1 MEEKGRGK
9 RRRGAALSA
18 PRCRARPAF
27 VKTCAAAATPEPAW
41 PQTRPRQGRR
51 ERQRRLKRCCRAGRG
66 LQARC
71 NGRRSGLRPS
81 AARSP
86 VVLRRRPGLED
97 KAPGTKGRDWQRP
110 RQDGGRASA
119 TSAAIPPRSTLASA
133 FPSTTLA
140 LEETLVIAAR
150 LAFARCSW
158 GAARRPPQALRG
170 WRCDGLLGGWDFGP
184 RARIHHVHIM
194 SAIPVASDS
203 S

>member
-1 MEEKGRGK
+1 MRG
-9 RRRGAALSA
+9 G
-18 PRCRARPAF
+18 F
-27 VKTCAAAATPEPAW
+27 TATPEPAW

-86 VVLRRRPGLED
+86 VVLRRRPAWRIRPQ
-97 KAPGTKGRDWQRP
+97 APKVETGSDRVRM
-110 RQDGGRASA
+110 GGRASA

-170 WRCDGLLGGWDFGP
+170 WRCDGLLGGVDLALGLESITFISCP
-184 RARIHHVHIM
+184 LFLLPAT
-194 SAIPVASDS
+194 PVES
-203 S
+203 SGRPLPAGTALGAVKK